1 MHVMIAKWAPPN
13 ERSVLASIV
22 YAGKN
27 IFFSFFFSRIN
38 IYYSLLLLGTA
49 LGTVI
54 SILLTGMLAANFE
67 WIWIFY
73 IEGALCLIWCT
84 VWWIVIA
91 DSPEEQTML
100 ISEEERNYI
109 MESLGQ
115 NRNSEHKVRLR
126 LKKNFHD
133 STYIYIYIYNMS
145 CV

>member
-1 MHVMIAKWAPPN
+1 
-13 ERSVLASIV
+13 
-22 YAGKN
+22 
-27 IFFSFFFSRIN
+27 
-38 IYYSLLLLGTA
+38 
-49 LGTVI
+49 
-54 SILLTGMLAANFE
+54 MLAANFE

-133 STYIYIYIYNMS
+133 STYIYIYNMS
-145 CV
+145 CLEAISSMGCSVKI